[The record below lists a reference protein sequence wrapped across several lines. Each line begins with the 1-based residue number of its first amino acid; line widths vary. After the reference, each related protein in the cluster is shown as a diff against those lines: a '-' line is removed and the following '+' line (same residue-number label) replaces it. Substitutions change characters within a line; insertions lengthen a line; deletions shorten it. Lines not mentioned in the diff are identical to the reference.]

1 MTSLPTTNITNNQP
15 KRLSVQVTLT
25 GLSFLVASENEEV
38 LFFTEKNFD
47 TTHTPEELLFELRSL
62 VTNNEALQGSFEKVS
77 LIYTTLN
84 YSLVPSSLFD
94 ENKASEYLKFNTK
107 ILSNDFISYDE
118 IDGQSAV
125 VVYVPLVNINNFMFE
140 QYGSFE
146 YYHSSTLLVQN
157 FLNAE
162 KHSEEVKVYLHI
174 LKEQVDCII
183 IDKGKLVLCNSYTY
197 KTPEDFIYYVLFCFE
212 QLKLNP
218 ETVATVLC
226 GDISEESEV
235 FSILYTYVRTISLL
249 NHSLPTLADEQEQQH
264 FLLKSTL

>member
-1 MTSLPTTNITNNQP
+1 MTTLKTNNITTNQP

-25 GLSFLVASENEEV
+25 GLSFLIASVDGAV
-38 LFFTEKNFD
+38 LFFTEQNFD
-47 TTHTPEELLFELRSL
+47 TTHTPEELLFELKS
-62 VTNNEALQGSFEKVS
+62 VVANNEALRENFETVS

-118 IDGQSAV
+118 IEGQNAV

-157 FLNAE
+157 FLNTE
-162 KHSEEVKVYLHI
+162 KHAQEIKVYLHI
-174 LKEQVDCII
+174 LQEQVDCII
-183 IDKGKLVLCNSYTY
+183 INNGKLALCNSYSY

-218 ETVATVLC
+218 ETIKAVLC
-226 GDISEESEV
+226 GDISEESEIYT
-235 FSILYTYVRTISLL
+235 ILYTYVREISFLE
-249 NHSLPTLADEQEQQH
+249 HTFPKLANEPMQQH
-264 FLLKSTL
+264 YLLKSTL

>member
-1 MTSLPTTNITNNQP
+1 MTTLATNNIINNQL

-25 GLSFLVASENEEV
+25 GLSFLIVSEDGEV

-47 TTHTPEELLFELRSL
+47 TTHTPEELLFELRSIIAANDVL
-62 VTNNEALQGSFEKVS
+62 RENFKTVN

-84 YSLVPSSLFD
+84 YSLVPTSLFD

-118 IDGQSAV
+118 IDGQNAV

-162 KHSEEVKVYLHI
+162 KHAQDIKVYLHI

-183 IDKGKLVLCNSYTY
+183 INKGKLVLCNSYSY

-218 ETVATVLC
+218 ETVSAILC
-226 GDISEESEV
+226 GDISEESEI
-235 FSILYTYVRTISLL
+235 FAILYTYVREIKFLE
-249 NHSLPTLADEQEQQH
+249 HSLPKLAEEQTQQH

>member
-1 MTSLPTTNITNNQP
+1 MTSLPTTNITTNQP
-15 KRLSVQVTLT
+15 KRLSVQITLT
-25 GLSFLVASENEEV
+25 GLSFLIASGDGEV

-47 TTHTPEELLFELRSL
+47 TTHTPEELLFELRSIVADHDVL
-62 VTNNEALQGSFEKVS
+62 REAFEAVS

-84 YSLVPSSLFD
+84 YSLVPTSLFD

-107 ILSNDFISYDE
+107 ILSNDFISHDE
-118 IDGQSAV
+118 IDGQNAV

-146 YYHSSTLLVQN
+146 YYHSSTILVQN

-162 KHSEEVKVYLHI
+162 KHARDSKVYLHL

-183 IDKGKLVLCNSYTY
+183 FNKGKLVLCNSYSY

-218 ETVATVLC
+218 ETVTAILC
-226 GDISEESEV
+226 GDISEESEIYH
-235 FSILYTYVRTISLL
+235 ILYTYVREVNFLE
-249 NHSLPTLADEQEQQH
+249 HSLPILADEQTQQH